1 MEIDF
6 ENVYDKSKI
15 IDVRSPLDFANNSIP
30 FSINIPR
37 IKLMSNPEL
46 YINKNEKYYL
56 ICDLGKVSLSC
67 AKVLNALGYNCYSIK
82 GGIEGLK
89 K

>member
-15 IDVRSPLDFANNSIP
+15 IDIRSPLDFANNSIP
-30 FSINIPR
+30 FSVNIPR

-56 ICDLGKVSLSC
+56 ICDLGRVSLSC

>member
-6 ENVYDKSKI
+6 EKVYDKSKI

-46 YINKNEKYYL
+46 YINKDEKYYL
-56 ICDLGKVSLSC
+56 VCDLGKVSLSC
-67 AKVLNALGYNCYSIK
+67 ARVLNALGYNCYSIK

>member
-15 IDVRSPLDFANNSIP
+15 IDIRSPLDFANNSIP

>member
-15 IDVRSPLDFANNSIP
+15 IDIRNPLNFANNSIP
-30 FSINIPR
+30 SSVNIPR

-46 YINKNEKYYL
+46 YISKDKDYYL
-56 ICDLGKVSLSC
+56 ICDLGRVSLSC

>member
-15 IDVRSPLDFANNSIP
+15 IDIRSPLNFANNSIP

>member
-1 MEIDF
+1 MD
-6 ENVYDKSKI
+6 
-15 IDVRSPLDFANNSIP
+15 
-30 FSINIPR
+30 
-37 IKLMSNPEL
+37 
-46 YINKNEKYYL
+46 EKYYL

-67 AKVLNALGYNCYSIK
+67 ARVLNALGYNCYSIK

>member
-1 MEIDF
+1 MEINF

-15 IDVRSPLDFANNSIP
+15 IDIRSPLDFSNNNIP

-46 YINKNEKYYL
+46 YISKDEDYYL
-56 ICDLGKVSLSC
+56 ICDLGRVSLSC
-67 AKVLNALGYNCYSIK
+67 VRVLNALGYNCYSIK

>member
-6 ENVYDKSKI
+6 EKVYDKSKI
-15 IDVRSPLDFANNSIP
+15 IDVRSPLDFANNSIL

-67 AKVLNALGYNCYSIK
+67 ARVLNALGYNCYSIK

>member
-15 IDVRSPLDFANNSIP
+15 IDIRNPLNFANNNIP
-30 FSINIPR
+30 FSVNIPR
-37 IKLMSNPEL
+37 IKLEL
-46 YINKNEKYYL
+46 YISKDKDYYL
-56 ICDLGKVSLSC
+56 ICDLGRVSLSC

-82 GGIEGLK
+82 GGINGLK

>member
-6 ENVYDKSKI
+6 QKVYDKSKI

-46 YINKNEKYYL
+46 YINMDEKYYL

-67 AKVLNALGYNCYSIK
+67 ARVLNALGYNCYSIK

>member
-15 IDVRSPLDFANNSIP
+15 IDIRSPLDFANNSIP
-30 FSINIPR
+30 FSVNIPR